1 LPNAAG
7 ACCDG
12 GNVSVHGVRLFD
24 VTLRPVISGPLAA
37 LALAVLIG
45 VSLGVLGSGGS
56 IITLP
61 VLVYVA
67 SVPPDQAIGMSLAI
81 VGATS
86 LLGAVLHFR
95 KGNLH
100 AKAALLF
107 SATGMVGAFLGS
119 SATHLL
125 SKQALMLVFAAIML
139 LVGSLMLSGRP
150 RLQQTRTCTY
160 WPCLLAGLGVGLLT
174 GFLGVGGGFL
184 IVPALVLAAGLDVK
198 TAGGTSLAIIALNSA
213 SGLLGHLRF
222 AAMDWSLLVKFLIF
236 AFGGM
241 LAGLAIA
248 QRVPEKTLRR
258 LFACALIVLAVAIGW
273 ANR

>member
-1 LPNAAG
+1 
-7 ACCDG
+7 
-12 GNVSVHGVRLFD
+12 
-24 VTLRPVISGPLAA
+24 VISGSLAA

-45 VSLGVLGSGGS
+45 ISLGVLGSGGS

-67 SVPPDQAIGMSLAI
+67 GVPADQAVGMSLAI

-86 LLGAVLHFR
+86 LLGAFLHFR

-107 SATGMVGAFLGS
+107 SATGMVGAFVGS

-150 RLQQTRTCTY
+150 RLQRSRACTV
-160 WPCLLAGLGVGLLT
+160 WPCLLAGLSVGLLT

-198 TAGGTSLAIIALNSA
+198 KAGGTSLAIIALNSA

-222 AAMDWSLLVKFLIF
+222 AALDWSLLAKFLIF
-236 AFGGM
+236 AFAGM

-258 LFACALIVLAVAIGW
+258 LFACALIVLGVAIGW
-273 ANR
+273 ASR